1 MNCEPGYADTATPNL
16 CKVGNKSRTYYNSFC
31 PSRLPNLRGRQTC
44 IVEWRNSA
52 GLDAAFRAMNRQ
64 PARGVTKL
72 QITSGWRAA
81 GILGSV
87 LCITALPATGNAV
100 VSEDTFLVRT
110 TGDLVELCE
119 ATPAETLYTAAINFC
134 HGFSSGVYRVL
145 EEENMA
151 ASRRMFCMPDP
162 GPHRNEAIAAF
173 VKWVDANPNEKTHP
187 PADGIA
193 SYLTKNFP
201 CAHGKR

>member
-1 MNCEPGYADTATPNL
+1 
-16 CKVGNKSRTYYNSFC
+16 VS
-31 PSRLPNLRGRQTC
+31 
-44 IVEWRNSA
+44 
-52 GLDAAFRAMNRQ
+52 
-64 PARGVTKL
+64 KL
-72 QITSGWRAA
+72 QITSGWLAA
-81 GILGSV
+81 GILGAA
-87 LCITALPATGNAV
+87 LCVASLPATGNAA
-100 VSEDTFLVRT
+100 VSEDTFVVRT

-119 ATPAETLYTAAINFC
+119 AAPTDSLYTAAINFC

-151 ASRRMFCMPDP
+151 AARHMFCMPDP

-173 VKWVDANPNEKTHP
+173 VKWVDANPSEKAQP